1 MSVNV
6 NLLRNQSW
14 VNLLLYISRDSIL
27 DSIHNNLFSC
37 RNRESSREL
46 RLVTD
51 CQLTFERC
59 FTTIHVSGVVTLIFF
74 LIVHQACWTRHF
86 ICNLIGA
93 CDVAITSIRIF
104 VIAIEFSI
112 TKTIIILSNM
122 FTCIRKYQ
130 FIKRRFKLVTFRE
143 N

>member
-1 MSVNV
+1 MFVFCHA
-6 NLLRNQSW
+6 R
-14 VNLLLYISRDSIL
+14 L
-27 DSIHNNLFSC
+27 DSRLDSRFSISAGIE
-37 RNRESSREL
+37 NSQSSRES